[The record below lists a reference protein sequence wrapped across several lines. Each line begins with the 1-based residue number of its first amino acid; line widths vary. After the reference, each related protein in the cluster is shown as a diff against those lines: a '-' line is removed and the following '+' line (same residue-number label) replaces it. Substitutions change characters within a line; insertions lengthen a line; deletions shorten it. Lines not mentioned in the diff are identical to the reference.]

1 MRQKGSLY
9 IQNVHFGNRIQVR
22 LLCSALYPSPVV
34 TECAEKAP
42 LLPAALIWAALAA
55 AFRTR
60 IVQFH
65 FFSEGREANLLTLHT
80 LSFVKI
86 VEEIG
91 LET

>member
-1 MRQKGSLY
+1 M
-9 IQNVHFGNRIQVR
+9 
-22 LLCSALYPSPVV
+22 
-34 TECAEKAP
+34 
-42 LLPAALIWAALAA
+42 LPAALIWAALAA

-86 VEEIG
+86 VEEI
-91 LET
+91 